1 MMINSFVALDLET
14 TGVNAASD
22 QIIEIGMVRVID
34 GKIEKEYNQ
43 LIYPGFEIDARITN
57 LTGITNEMVGDKPK
71 ISEIIPEVLDFIGD
85 LPLLGHNIIFD
96 YGFLKK
102 AVINAGGTFAKSGID
117 TLKIARRIL
126 PPDQKKNLDVLCA
139 YFGIDA
145 GNSHR
150 AFDDARSAME
160 LYFKLYEVNPDD
172 FGFENP
178 QELVFAVKK
187 ESPVTPAQKRYI
199 KALLSFH
206 NLQSKC
212 DIEMLTKSQASK
224 MIDSIIGEFGKLP
237 PAY

>member
-1 MMINSFVALDLET
+1 MIDSFVALDLET
-14 TGVNAASD
+14 TGVSAASD
-22 QIIEIGMVRVID
+22 RIIEVGMVRVTGGRID
-34 GKIEKEYNQ
+34 GEYNR
-43 LIYPGFEIDARITN
+43 LVYPGFEIEQRITD
-57 LTGITNEMVGDKPK
+57 LTGITNEMVAGRPQ
-71 ISEIIPEVLDFIGD
+71 ISELVPEILEFMGD

-102 AVINAGGTFAKSGID
+102 AVVNTGRTFEKTGID

-126 PPDQKKNLDVLCA
+126 PPEQKKNLDVLCG

-160 LYFKLYEVNPDD
+160 LYFKLYQVNPLD
-172 FGFENP
+172 FGFEKA
-178 QELVFAVKK
+178 QELTFAVKK

-199 KALLSFH
+199 KALLQFH
-206 NLQSKC
+206 NLQSRC
-212 DIEMLTKSQASK
+212 DIDMLTKSQASK

>member
-1 MMINSFVALDLET
+1 MIDSFVALDLET
-14 TGVNAASD
+14 TGISPASD
-22 QIIEIGMVRVID
+22 QIIEIGMVRVVGGKVD
-34 GKIEKEYNQ
+34 GEYSR
-43 LIYPGFEIDARITN
+43 LVYPGFEIDLRITA
-57 LTGITNEMVGDKPK
+57 LTGITNDMVAGQPQ
-71 ISEIIPEVLDFIGD
+71 ISGLVPEILEFIGD

-102 AVINAGGTFAKSGID
+102 AVVNAGGTFAKSGID

-126 PPDQKKNLDVLCA
+126 PPEQKKNLDLLCE

-145 GNSHR
+145 GHSHR

-160 LYFKLYEVNPDD
+160 LYFKLYQVNPLD
-172 FGFENP
+172 FGFEKA

-199 KALLSFH
+199 RALLEFH
-206 NLQSKC
+206 NLDSRC
-212 DIEMLTKSQASK
+212 DIDMLTKSQASK